1 MLGGQGPIY
10 RQIAEKIKDD
20 ILSGA
25 LGEDDQVMSTNQF
38 AAFYRINPATVAKG
52 FQLLVTEGI
61 LYKKRGLGM
70 FVQPGARE
78 RLRAQ
83 RRERFFQEVVD
94 PMVREAR
101 RIGIPIDHVVTYIQG
116 MKGGIGHEPGH

>member
-116 MKGGIGHEPGH
+116 TKGGIGHEPGH